1 MELVITEK
9 APETE
14 TEEEEALTE
23 TEEEAPKAV
32 TETETV
38 TETEEE
44 APKAVT
50 EKVPE
55 VPEAPEAPEV
65 PTFENFCGPCVGE
78 SGKAGHDAAHTT
90 LYGMYAPMGKE
101 AMMDASVAH
110 APQMTT
116 TGRAPQMTSRP
127 RAERGSAKGPVAA
140 PPRERAHVSRSHVPS
155 GPRVTPRTATTNMVL
170 SAPKRAFIGQMWG
183 LRQPHARGALPTGA
197 RLGFALR
204 F

>member
-9 APETE
+9 APE
-14 TEEEEALTE
+14 AL
-23 TEEEAPKAV
+23 TEEEAKTEAEA
-32 TETETV
+32 ETETV
-38 TETEEE
+38 TETE
-44 APKAVT
+44 KA
-50 EKVPE
+50 PE
-55 VPEAPEAPEV
+55 VPEV
-65 PTFENFCGPCVGE
+65 PTFENFCGPCVGK
-78 SGKAGHDAAHTT
+78 SGKAGHDAAHTA

-101 AMMDASVAH
+101 AMTDASVAH
-110 APQMTT
+110 APQMTS
-116 TGRAPQMTSRP
+116 RAPQMTSRP

-155 GPRVTPRTATTNMVL
+155 GPRVTPKTATTNMVL

-183 LRQPHARGALPTGA
+183 LRQPHARAALHARGALPTGA